1 MNDGT
6 LLKNTQCKKQDRMYM
21 SDLLIVILM
30 LDSLSADQIVEE
42 GEVFYFSFLCHVLSL
57 SPLER
62 TALVN
67 ISRTGEE

>member
-1 MNDGT
+1 
-6 LLKNTQCKKQDRMYM
+6 M

-30 LDSLSADQIVEE
+30 LDSLSVDQIVKE